1 MGLDRLKN
9 FGIDLAFPTL
19 SARAK
24 IKTNEFVT
32 GNYSY
37 EIVNRLTSFL
47 HAKKHQVD
55 IVYKRFKE
63 DPSLCV
69 YNFLKELLNGQNP
82 EGKGKINCLSVSTSH
97 IREWAEILSENGL
110 R

>member
-1 MGLDRLKN
+1 MKILSGLRQAKN

-47 HAKKHQVD
+47 HAK
-55 IVYKRFKE
+55 
-63 DPSLCV
+63 
-69 YNFLKELLNGQNP
+69 
-82 EGKGKINCLSVSTSH
+82 
-97 IREWAEILSENGL
+97 
-110 R
+110 

>member
-1 MGLDRLKN
+1 MKKPHRKVAYMQILSGLRQAKN

-47 HAKKHQVD
+47 HAK
-55 IVYKRFKE
+55 
-63 DPSLCV
+63 
-69 YNFLKELLNGQNP
+69 
-82 EGKGKINCLSVSTSH
+82 
-97 IREWAEILSENGL
+97 
-110 R
+110 